1 MSHAVPLWIYCERCG
16 RPMEIGFELT
26 TAFGSQR
33 EGFQQPWECPYEDCH
48 RRQSPNADRT
58 IARAFS
64 RYPCSVWEAL
74 VDRVNAH
81 LARIL
86 EARSRDFDSRGITR
100 SSERS

>member
-1 MSHAVPLWIYCERCG
+1 MSHSVSLWIYCERCG

-33 EGFQQPWECPYEDCH
+33 EGFQQPWECPYDDCH

-58 IARAFS
+58 IARACS
-64 RYPCSVWEAL
+64 RYPHRVWDAF

-81 LARIL
+81 LARIF
-86 EARSRDFDSRGITR
+86 EAPDRDLGSRGNTR